1 MKPKFVISE
10 TFSVAWK
17 RVKKQLWVL
26 AGLLIGYSILSF
38 ALRAFAIPM
47 QDSTAGTII
56 ISVVIILL
64 SVIFSLGYMR
74 NIFQTLDD
82 EEPRFSAYGEQAK
95 NVVIYFL
102 ASLII
107 GLIVFIGCLLFI
119 IPGIYLAIRL
129 QFVLASIVEENTGII
144 DSLRRSWEITK
155 GQTLPLFFL
164 ALTMIGIILLG
175 FILLGVGIFVAVPLV
190 YTMYGY
196 VFRKLNDTSNNDIT
210 TNELTI

>member
-102 ASLII
+102 ASFIM
-107 GLIVFIGCLLFI
+107 GFIVFIGCLLFI

-175 FILLGVGIFVAVPLV
+175 IILLGVGIFVAVPLV